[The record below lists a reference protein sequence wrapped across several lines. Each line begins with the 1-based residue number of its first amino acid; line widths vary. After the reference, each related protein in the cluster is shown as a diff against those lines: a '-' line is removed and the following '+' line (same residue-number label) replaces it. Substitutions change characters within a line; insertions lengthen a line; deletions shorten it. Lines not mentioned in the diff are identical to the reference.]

1 MIKLVV
7 AYEPPVDPAAFD
19 AYYSSTHVP
28 LVQRIPELKRFEY
41 GKVLGTADASPPPY
55 YFMAELLFEDSYAL
69 ERGLQSPEGQAATND
84 LMNFAT
90 GGAELL
96 FVAA

>member
-7 AYEPPVDPAAFD
+7 AYEHPVDPAAFD
-19 AYYSSTHVP
+19 AYYASTHKP
-28 LVQRIPELKRFEY
+28 LAEKIPELKRLET
-41 GKVLGTADASPPPY
+41 GKILGTADGSPAPY
-55 YFMAELLFEDSYAL
+55 YFIAELLFEDSYAL
-69 ERGLQSPEGQAATND
+69 ERGLQSPEGQTATND

-90 GGAELL
+90 GGAELW

>member
-1 MIKLVV
+1 
-7 AYEPPVDPAAFD
+7 
-19 AYYSSTHVP
+19 
-28 LVQRIPELKRFEY
+28 
-41 GKVLGTADASPPPY
+41 
-55 YFMAELLFEDSYAL
+55 MAELLFEDSYAL

>member
-41 GKVLGTADASPPPY
+41 GKVLGVPDGSAPPY

-69 ERGLQSPEGQAATND
+69 ERGLQSAEGQAATND